1 MKKLLEVRHLR
12 ASYGGRRILE
22 DVSLHVGEGEIVT
35 VIGHNGAGKSTLL
48 KSIFRLVPWSEGE
61 VLLDDRPIH
70 ALAPNRILAAG
81 VAFVPQHRSVFPKLT
96 IAENLWMGGYLVD
109 DKALLSRRLRDVE
122 NLFPI
127 LAERRGQLAGTLS
140 GGEQRMLEVAR
151 TLLTDPRVVMLD
163 EPSIGL
169 APKMV
174 DAVFDTVR
182 LLRSRGKAV
191 LMVEQNVKKA
201 LAASD
206 RGYVMTLGEIKLED
220 QAQRLIGDP
229 RVEQLYMGRKG
240 SDQFIRAH
248 PPRA

>member
-1 MKKLLEVRHLR
+1 MRKLLEVRHLR

-61 VLLDDRPIH
+61 VLLYDRPIH

-96 IAENLWMGGYLVD
+96 IGENLWMGGYLVD

-122 NLFPI
+122 DLFPV

-151 TLLTDPRVVMLD
+151 TLLTDPRVIMLD

-229 RVEQLYMGRKG
+229 RVEQLYMGQKG
-240 SDQFIRAH
+240 VRAIF
-248 PPRA
+248 P

>member
-1 MKKLLEVRHLR
+1 MRKLLEVRHLR

-61 VLLDDRPIH
+61 VLLDDRPIQ

-96 IAENLWMGGYLVD
+96 IGENLWMGGYLVD

-122 NLFPI
+122 DLFPV
-127 LAERRGQLAGTLS
+127 LAERRGQVAGTLS

-151 TLLTDPRVVMLD
+151 TLLTDPRVIMLD

-174 DAVFDTVR
+174 DAVFDTVG

-229 RVEQLYMGRKG
+229 RVEQLYMGQKG
-240 SDQFIRAH
+240 VRAIF
-248 PPRA
+248 P

>member
-22 DVSLHVGEGEIVT
+22 DVSLHVSEGEIVT

-61 VLLDDRPIH
+61 VLLEDRPIH
-70 ALAPNRILAAG
+70 ALPPNRILAAG

-96 IAENLWMGGYLVD
+96 IGENLWMGGYLVD

-122 NLFPI
+122 ELFPL

-151 TLLTDPRVVMLD
+151 TLLTDPRVIMLD

-220 QAQRLIGDP
+220 QARRLIGDP
-229 RVEQLYMGRKG
+229 RVEQLYMGQKG
-240 SDQFIRAH
+240 VRAIF
-248 PPRA
+248 P

>member
-1 MKKLLEVRHLR
+1 MRKLLEVRHLR

-61 VLLDDRPIH
+61 VLLDDRPIQ

-96 IAENLWMGGYLVD
+96 IGENLWMGGYLVD

-122 NLFPI
+122 DLFPV

-151 TLLTDPRVVMLD
+151 TLLTDPRVIMLD

-229 RVEQLYMGRKG
+229 RVEQLYMGQKG
-240 SDQFIRAH
+240 VRAIF
-248 PPRA
+248 P

>member
-1 MKKLLEVRHLR
+1 MKPLLEVRSLS
-12 ASYGGRRILE
+12 ASYGGRRIRE
-22 DVSLHVGEGEIVT
+22 DVSLHVDEGEVVT
-35 VIGHNGAGKSTLL
+35 VIGHNGEGKSTLL
-48 KSIFRLVPWSEGE
+48 KSIFRLVPWSDGE
-61 VLLDDRPIH
+61 VLLEGRPIH

-81 VAFVPQHRSVFPKLT
+81 VAYVPQHRSVFPKLT
-96 IAENLWMGGYLVD
+96 IAENLWMGGYLVG

-122 NLFPI
+122 QLFPV
-127 LAERRGQLAGTLS
+127 LAERRTQLAGTLS

-151 TLLTDPRVVMLD
+151 TLLTDPRVIMLD

-191 LMVEQNVKKA
+191 LMVEQNVRKA

-220 QAQRLIGDP
+220 QAPRLISDP
-229 RVEQLYMGRKG
+229 RVEQLYMGQKG
-240 SDQFIRAH
+240 VRGIFR
-248 PPRA
+248 

>member
-1 MKKLLEVRHLR
+1 MKPLLEVRSLS

-22 DVSLHVGEGEIVT
+22 DVSLHVDEGEIVT

-61 VLLDDRPIH
+61 VLLEGRPIH

-81 VAFVPQHRSVFPKLT
+81 VAYVPQHRSVFPKLT
-96 IAENLWMGGYLVD
+96 IAENLWMGGYLVG
-109 DKALLSRRLRDVE
+109 DKALLSRRVRDVE
-122 NLFPI
+122 QLFPV
-127 LAERRGQLAGTLS
+127 LAERRNQLAGTLS

-151 TLLTDPRVVMLD
+151 TLLTDPRVIMLD

-191 LMVEQNVKKA
+191 LMVEQNVRKA

-220 QAQRLIGDP
+220 QASRLIGDP
-229 RVEQLYMGRKG
+229 RVAQLYMGQAKARY
-240 SDQFIRAH
+240 S
-248 PPRA
+248 

>member
-61 VLLDDRPIH
+61 VLLDGRPIH
-70 ALAPNRILAAG
+70 AFAPNRILAAG
-81 VAFVPQHRSVFPKLT
+81 LAFVPQHRSVFPKLT
-96 IAENLWMGGYLVD
+96 IGENLWMGGYLVD

-122 NLFPI
+122 ALFPV
-127 LAERRGQLAGTLS
+127 LAERRSQLAGTLS

-151 TLLTDPRVVMLD
+151 TLLTDPRVIMLD

-229 RVEQLYMGRKG
+229 RVEQLYMGQKG
-240 SDQFIRAH
+240 VRAIF
-248 PPRA
+248 P

>member
-1 MKKLLEVRHLR
+1 MSALLEVRGLR

-22 DVSLHVGEGEIVT
+22 NVSLAVAAGEVVA

-48 KSIFRLVPWSEGE
+48 KSIFRMVPWSEGE
-61 VLLDDRPIH
+61 VLLEGRPIQH
-70 ALAPNRILAAG
+70 LPADRILAAG
-81 VAFVPQHRSVFPKLT
+81 IAYVPQHRSVFPKLT
-96 IAENLWMGGYLVD
+96 IAENLWMGGYLVR
-109 DKALLSRRLRDVE
+109 DKGLLARRLKDVE
-122 NLFPI
+122 ALFPL

-140 GGEQRMLEVAR
+140 GGEQRMLEIAR
-151 TLLTDPRVVMLD
+151 TLLTEPKVVMLD

-201 LAASD
+201 LAAAD
-206 RGYVMTLGEIKLED
+206 RGCVMTLGEIRLED

-229 RVEQLYMGRKG
+229 RVEQLYMGSRNRG
-240 SDQFIRAH
+240 QS
-248 PPRA
+248 PN

>member
-1 MKKLLEVRHLR
+1 MKPLLEVRSLS

-22 DVSLHVGEGEIVT
+22 DVSLHVDEGEVVT

-61 VLLDDRPIH
+61 VLLEGRPIQR
-70 ALAPNRILAAG
+70 LAPNRILAAG
-81 VAFVPQHRSVFPKLT
+81 VAYVPQHRSVFPKLT
-96 IAENLWMGGYLVD
+96 IAENLWMGGYLVG

-122 NLFPI
+122 QLFPV
-127 LAERRGQLAGTLS
+127 LAERRMQLAGTLS

-151 TLLTDPRVVMLD
+151 TLLTDPRVIMLD

-191 LMVEQNVKKA
+191 LMVEQNVRKA

-220 QAQRLIGDP
+220 QAPRLIGDP
-229 RVEQLYMGRKG
+229 RVEQLYMGQIK
-240 SDQFIRAH
+240 
-248 PPRA
+248 

>member
-1 MKKLLEVRHLR
+1 
-12 ASYGGRRILE
+12 
-22 DVSLHVGEGEIVT
+22 
-35 VIGHNGAGKSTLL
+35 
-48 KSIFRLVPWSEGE
+48 
-61 VLLDDRPIH
+61 
-70 ALAPNRILAAG
+70 
-81 VAFVPQHRSVFPKLT
+81 
-96 IAENLWMGGYLVD
+96 
-109 DKALLSRRLRDVE
+109 
-122 NLFPI
+122 
-127 LAERRGQLAGTLS
+127 
-140 GGEQRMLEVAR
+140 
-151 TLLTDPRVVMLD
+151 MLD

-229 RVEQLYMGRKG
+229 RVEQLYMGQKG
-240 SDQFIRAH
+240 VRAIF
-248 PPRA
+248 P